1 MFGENNT
8 RVPTVT
14 KGEVIAY
21 NNVFPSSRPKLHY
34 HCANAEDK
42 EQKNS

>member
-14 KGEVIAY
+14 KGEAIAY
-21 NNVFPSSRPKLHY
+21 KNIFPSSRPK
-34 HCANAEDK
+34 
-42 EQKNS
+42 